1 MAGTLVL
8 VATPLGN
15 MGDLSPRAVE
25 ALAAADCV
33 ACEDTRHTGRL
44 LELAGIR
51 ARRLAAVH
59 GHNEA
64 SMVGAILARLE
75 VGETVALVSDAGMP
89 GISDP
94 GQRLVRAAADAG
106 YKVTVVPGPSAGVSA
121 LAISGM
127 PTDRWVFEGFL
138 PRKGVDRT
146 ARLVQLGAE
155 ARTVVVYESPHRLAA
170 TLADLVR
177 ACGAERRVVV
187 VRELTKLHEEVWRG
201 TVAGALAA
209 VEARQGGPRGEYVL
223 VLEGAPPPPPPDEGA
238 IEAAL
243 AGELTGG
250 ADAKAAVARVARALG
265 VPKHE
270 VYDVAVRL
278 RRHRG

>member
-33 ACEDTRHTGRL
+33 ACEDTRRTGRL

-59 GHNEA
+59 EHNEA

-94 GQRLVRAAADAG
+94 GQRLVRAVADAG
-106 YKVTVVPGPSAGVSA
+106 YQVTVVPGPSAGVSA

-127 PTDRWVFEGFL
+127 ATDRWVFEGFL
-138 PRKGVDRT
+138 PRKGQDRS

-155 ARTVVVYESPHRLAA
+155 VRTVVAYESPHRLAA
-170 TLADLVR
+170 TLADLVQ

-201 TVAGALAA
+201 TVADALAA
-209 VEARQGGPRGEYVL
+209 VEAREGGPRGEYVL
-223 VLEGAPPPPPPDEGA
+223 VLEGAPPPPPPGEGA

-243 AGELTGG
+243 TGELTGG

-265 VPKHE
+265 VPKRE

-278 RRHRG
+278 RRHPG